1 MKAIL
6 RKGAVACAAMLM
18 GANVMAQQNA
28 LVEKTSVNFSGYVDF
43 IPAEILTEKTSKI
56 ILPIYESGV
65 DNVGDKISYKLGYQV
80 INENLEVEKEFKIFT
95 LDETKNTRL
104 KITEQLNAEEKWE
117 EISSSAKRNSMDP
130 CFYMSE
136 TSFGESYAVMS
147 QTLFNNDE
155 KYEIIVPV
163 YGGEVIYQKENS
175 SERTIYRNYV
185 VTSLNI
191 VSETGEVLHTLEAGD
206 NKFIS
211 LDEGYGNYIV
221 KIGNKTYLVLPIGNL
236 TPNSWGDWVSDYEFH
251 RWYEICKETTSVN
264 FVREMRGSMNIRP
277 TVANRDEQITITL
290 NDENSNTARELIIT
304 GVNGQLVDRRDI
316 PAGENTVTV
325 SAAMMRSGMYNF
337 TLQKKGE
344 IMDNGKVIVK

>member
-18 GANVMAQQNA
+18 GANVMAQENVF
-28 LVEKTSVNFSGYVDF
+28 VEKTGVNFSGYVDF
-43 IPAEILTEKTSKI
+43 IPGEILIGGTSKI
-56 ILPIYESGV
+56 LLPIYESGDIYDEV
-65 DNVGDKISYKLGYQV
+65 RYYVGYQV
-80 INENLEVEKEFKIFT
+80 MDENLEVEKEIRIST
-95 LDETKNTRL
+95 IEEAKNTRL
-104 KITEQLNAEEKWE
+104 KITEQLNSEGNWTET
-117 EISSSAKRNSMDP
+117 SRSTRRNSSDH

-136 TSFGESYAVMS
+136 TTFGESYAVMS
-147 QTLFNNDE
+147 QTLFNNDD

-163 YGGEVIYQKENS
+163 YGGEAIYQEGNS
-175 SERTIYRNYV
+175 STRIVYKNYV
-185 VTSLNI
+185 ATSLNI
-191 VSETGEVLHTLEAGD
+191 VSETGEVLHTLEAGE
-206 NKFIS
+206 NQFIC
-211 LDEGYGNYIV
+211 LDEGNIYIV
-221 KIGNKTYLVLPIGNL
+221 KIGNKTYISLPIGDI
-236 TPNSWGDWVSDYEFH
+236 TPDSWGEWFYRYSFY
-251 RWYEICKETTSVN
+251 RWYEICKETNSVN
-264 FVREMRGSMNIRP
+264 FVRETRGSMNIRP

-290 NDENSNTARELIIT
+290 NDENSNAARELIIT

>member
-18 GANVMAQQNA
+18 SANVMAQESV
-28 LVEKTSVNFSGYVDF
+28 LVEKTGVNFSGYVDF
-43 IPAEILTEKTSKI
+43 IPAEILVGGTNKI
-56 ILPIYESGV
+56 ILGIYDE
-65 DNVGDKISYKLGYQV
+65 DEECFLGYQV
-80 INENLEVEKEFKIFT
+80 VDENLEIEKEFKMYT
-95 LDETKNTRL
+95 LDEAKNTRL
-104 KITEQLNAEEKWE
+104 QITEQLNSEGNWVETSRSTRRIYSE
-117 EISSSAKRNSMDP
+117 P
-130 CFYMSE
+130 CFYISE

-147 QTLFNNDE
+147 QTLFNNDD

-163 YGGEVIYQKENS
+163 YGGEVIYQAENS
-175 SERTIYRNYV
+175 STRTVYKNYA

-191 VSETGEVLHTLEAGD
+191 VSETGEVLYTLNAEE
-206 NKFIS
+206 NKFMRF
-211 LDEGYGNYIV
+211 DDGGVYIV
-221 KIGNKTYLVLPIGNL
+221 KIGNKTYLALSIGNL
-236 TPNSWGDWVSDYEFH
+236 TADSWGEWIYRFESY
-251 RWYEICKETTSVN
+251 RWYEICKETNSIN
-264 FVREMRGSMNIRP
+264 FVRETRGSMNIRP
-277 TVANRDEQITITL
+277 TVANRNELITITL

>member
-6 RKGAVACAAMLM
+6 RKGAVACVAMLM

-104 KITEQLNAEEKWE
+104 KITEQLNAEGKWE

-147 QTLFNNDE
+147 QTLFNNDD

-163 YGGEVIYQKENS
+163 YGGEAIYQEENS
-175 SERTIYRNYV
+175 SRRIVYKNYV

-191 VSETGEVLHTLEAGD
+191 VSETGEVLHTLDAGE
-206 NKFIS
+206 NKFIC
-211 LDEGYGNYIV
+211 LEEGHTYIV
-221 KIGNKTYLVLPIGNL
+221 RIGNKTYIALPIGDL
-236 TPNSWGDWVSDYEFH
+236 TADAWGEWYYRCDFY
-251 RWYEICKETTSVN
+251 RWYEICKETSSIN
-264 FVREMRGSMNIRP
+264 FVRETRAAMNISP
-277 TVANRDEQITITL
+277 TIADRDAQITITL
-290 NDENSNTARELIIT
+290 NDDNNGVPRELVVT
-304 GVNGQLVDRRDI
+304 SVNGQLVDRREI
-316 PAGENTVTV
+316 PAGENTVKV

-337 TLQKKGE
+337 TLQKKGQVV
-344 IMDNGKVIVK
+344 DNGKVIVK

>member
-1 MKAIL
+1 MKSIL
-6 RKGAVACAAMLM
+6 RKGMTACVAVLM
-18 GANVMAQQNA
+18 GVNVMAQDNMF
-28 LVEKTSVNFSGYVDF
+28 VEKTGVNFSGNINF
-43 IPAEILTEKTSKI
+43 IPAEILTEKTSKML
-56 ILPIYESGV
+56 LPIYESEV
-65 DNVGDKISYKLGYQV
+65 DNVGDKVSNKLGYQV
-80 INENLEVEKEFKIFT
+80 INENLEVEKEFRLFT

-104 KITEQLNAEEKWE
+104 KITEQLNAEGEWE
-117 EISSSAKRNSMDP
+117 EVSRRAMRNSMDP
-130 CFYMSE
+130 CFYKSE

-155 KYEIIVPV
+155 NYEIIVPV

-175 SERTIYRNYV
+175 SERTVYRNYV

-191 VSETGEVLHTLEAGD
+191 VSETGEVLYTLEAGD
-206 NKFIS
+206 NKFMS
-211 LDEGYGNYIV
+211 LDEGYGNFIV
-221 KIGNKTYLVLPIGNL
+221 KIGNKTYLVIPIGNL
-236 TPNSWGDWVSDYEFH
+236 TPDRWGEWYYRYDFY
-251 RWYEICKETTSVN
+251 RWYEICKETNSIN
-264 FVREMRGSMNIRP
+264 FVRETRGSMNIRP
-277 TVANRDEQITITL
+277 TVANSDEEITITL
-290 NDENSNTARELIIT
+290 NEENSNTARELIIT